1 MSNIAFVR
9 VQKECKE
16 IILCKELQ
24 EDGVTIEP
32 LNETLFE
39 IVGKIR
45 GPPNSPYEDGLF
57 ILEIRIPQEY
67 PFKPPKVKFTTRV
80 WHPNISSQTGAICLD
95 ILKEQWAAS
104 MTLRTVLL
112 SIQLLLLSPEPGD
125 PQDAIVAKQFM
136 SDPAL
141 FKSTAKY
148 WSQHYANAPGDSDK
162 NMTKSVSKLQ
172 EMGATK
178 DASISALSC
187 YNWNLAKATEFLF
200 T

>member
-1 MSNIAFVR
+1 MANIAFVR

-24 EDGVTIEP
+24 DDGVTIEP

-45 GPPNSPYEDGLF
+45 GPPDSPYEDGLF

-67 PFKPPKVKFTTRV
+67 PFIPPKVKFTTRV

-112 SIQLLLLSPEPGD
+112 SVQLLLLSPEPSD
-125 PQDAIVAKQFM
+125 PQDAIVAKQCM

-148 WSQHYANAPGDSDK
+148 WSQHYASAPGDRDK
-162 NMTKSVSKLQ
+162 NMAKSVSKLE
-172 EMGATK
+172 EMGATM

>member
-1 MSNIAFVR
+1 MANIAFVR

-24 EDGVTIEP
+24 DDGVTIEP

-45 GPPNSPYEDGLF
+45 GPPDSPYEDGLKS
-57 ILEIRIPQEY
+57 EY
-67 PFKPPKVKFTTRV
+67 RRSIHSYLQRLNLRHAFGTR
-80 WHPNISSQTGAICLD
+80 TL
-95 ILKEQWAAS
+95 EQWAAS

-112 SIQLLLLSPEPGD
+112 SVQLLLLSPEPSD
-125 PQDAIVAKQFM
+125 PQDAIVAKQCM

-148 WSQHYANAPGDSDK
+148 WSQHYASAPGDRDK
-162 NMTKSVSKLQ
+162 NMAKSVSKLE
-172 EMGATK
+172 EMGATM